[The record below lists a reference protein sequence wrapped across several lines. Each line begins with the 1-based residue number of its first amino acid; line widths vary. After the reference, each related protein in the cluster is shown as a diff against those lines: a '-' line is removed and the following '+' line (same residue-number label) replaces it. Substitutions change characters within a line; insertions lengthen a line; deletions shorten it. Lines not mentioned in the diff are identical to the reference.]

1 MKGKSSGHRFSET
14 EDLPIDGDTQRSS
27 HDGAR
32 NPSRDRDHSGEH
44 FGRRHDRLL
53 VNRQNGRDDSAT
65 AAQPPTGEFGETGSR
80 RRPLARDAVRGP
92 ITLSCLPRIAELEQ
106 ELEATRTALQDAVHN
121 LEISREEQKTTSDEA
136 SYLNDDH
143 QSMMKELLASRGEVA
158 SLKQELAVLKSQ
170 MSESLKPQP
179 AASKD
184 LQKDL
189 QNAKHSPAGAKLF
202 LPMSNSDPLASS
214 ECHPG
219 GSWNSSAL
227 IAWRQTAANHIAG
240 LTQRQREVMELV
252 LAGRPSKNIAT
263 DLGISQRTVEN
274 HRASIMKKTGSK
286 SLPALTRLAFFAAGN
301 GADGLLLLGGLPVLV
316 LQRRVHS

>member
-1 MKGKSSGHRFSET
+1 MKGKSFGDRFRDSEH
-14 EDLPIDGDTQRSS
+14 LPVDGDTQRSG
-27 HDGAR
+27 HDGER
-32 NPSRDRDHSGEH
+32 NPSRDREHSGEH
-44 FGRRHDRLL
+44 FGGRPDRLL
-53 VNRQNGRDDSAT
+53 VIRQNGRDDGAT
-65 AAQPPTGEFGETGSR
+65 AARPPTGEFGEAGIRCRT
-80 RRPLARDAVRGP
+80 LARDAVRGP
-92 ITLSCLPRIAELEQ
+92 IRLSGFPRIAELEQ

-121 LEISREEQKTTSDEA
+121 LEIYREEQKTTRDEA
-136 SYLNDDH
+136 PYANEDH

-170 MSESLKPQP
+170 MSESLKPPP
-179 AASKD
+179 AAS
-184 LQKDL
+184 KDL

-202 LPMSNSDPLASS
+202 LPMSNSEPLASS

-227 IAWRQTAANHIAG
+227 IAWRQTAANHIAS